1 MKKLTTLLLAL
12 VACAGTM
19 FASDTQVD
27 GIWYKFNNGNLTA
40 EVTYQGADYTSYS
53 NRYSGEVVIP
63 SSVTYNAQT
72 YTVTSIG
79 TSAFDACTGLT
90 SVTIPNSVTS
100 IGSWAFYDCSSLT
113 SVIIGNSVTSIGG
126 SAFSGC
132 SGLTSV
138 TIPNSVTSIGSS
150 AFYNV
155 PNIVYSGSATGSPWG
170 AKSVNGY
177 VDGYLVYSDDTK
189 TTLITCSS
197 SAQGEIVIPNSVTSI
212 GSSAFNGCTGLTSV
226 TIPNS
231 VTSIG
236 TSAFERCTGLT
247 SVTIPNS
254 VTSIGGSAFYN
265 CRGLTSVTIPNSV
278 TSIGSEAFSGCNN
291 ITSVVWNA
299 KNGSG
304 YNFGSQVES
313 FTFGDEVEV
322 IPASI
327 CSGMNNLTS
336 LTIPNSVT
344 SIESF
349 AFYGCSSLTSLT
361 MGNSV
366 ASIGDYA
373 FRYCSALS
381 SVEAP
386 AVFFDIQES
395 QWSYYTKILSQVTV
409 NGGELTENALQF
421 IKRSYK
427 TLRVMDVSEAT
438 NTEFADETFSG
449 YYNLT
454 NLKLPESLTSISYMM
469 AAGCKNLES
478 ITIPESVEEIGQS
491 AFEDCRSIT
500 SVDFGENPALT
511 MIGSWAFYNCHELA
525 NIDIPEGVTEIGKAA
540 FYGCAY
546 AQAAHLPASLQ
557 YIGDNGFALCSK
569 LTEMTVDAVTPPE
582 VENKTFYEVSTE
594 APIYVP
600 DQSVSAYKSHP
611 VWSRLNI
618 VGRNDIPTAI
628 GDVQSNSQLPTA
640 NSQKILSNGQILILR
655 NGNTYTIDG
664 KKVEN

>member
-1 MKKLTTLLLAL
+1 M
-12 VACAGTM
+12 
-19 FASDTQVD
+19 
-27 GIWYKFNNGNLTA
+27 
-40 EVTYQGADYTSYS
+40 
-53 NRYSGEVVIP
+53 
-63 SSVTYNAQT
+63 
-72 YTVTSIG
+72 
-79 TSAFDACTGLT
+79 
-90 SVTIPNSVTS
+90 
-100 IGSWAFYDCSSLT
+100 
-113 SVIIGNSVTSIGG
+113 
-126 SAFSGC
+126 
-132 SGLTSV
+132 
-138 TIPNSVTSIGSS
+138 
-150 AFYNV
+150 
-155 PNIVYSGSATGSPWG
+155 
-170 AKSVNGY
+170 
-177 VDGYLVYSDDTK
+177 DGYLVYSDDTK

-197 SAQGEIVIPNSVTSI
+197 FAQGEIVIPNSVTSI
-212 GSSAFNGCTGLTSV
+212 GSEAFLGCTGLTS
-226 TIPNS
+226 
-231 VTSIG
+231 
-236 TSAFERCTGLT
+236 L
-247 SVTIPNS
+247 
-254 VTSIGGSAFYN
+254 
-265 CRGLTSVTIPNSV
+265 TIPNSV

>member
-1 MKKLTTLLLAL
+1 M
-12 VACAGTM
+12 
-19 FASDTQVD
+19 
-27 GIWYKFNNGNLTA
+27 NNLT
-40 EVTYQGADYTSYS
+40 S
-53 NRYSGEVVIP
+53 
-63 SSVTYNAQT
+63 
-72 YTVTSIG
+72 
-79 TSAFDACTGLT
+79 L
-90 SVTIPNSVTS
+90 TIPNSVTS
-100 IGSWAFYDCSSLT
+100 IGDEAFY
-113 SVIIGNSVTSIGG
+113 
-126 SAFSGC
+126 GC

-138 TIPNSVTSIGSS
+138 TIPNSVTSIGGSAFYNCRGLTSVTIPNSVTSIGTS

-155 PNIVYSGSATGSPWG
+155 LNIVYSGSATGSPWG

-212 GSSAFNGCTGLTSV
+212 GSEAFLGCTGLTS
-226 TIPNS
+226 
-231 VTSIG
+231 
-236 TSAFERCTGLT
+236 L
-247 SVTIPNS
+247 
-254 VTSIGGSAFYN
+254 
-265 CRGLTSVTIPNSV
+265 TIPNSV

>member
-1 MKKLTTLLLAL
+1 MT
-12 VACAGTM
+12 
-19 FASDTQVD
+19 
-27 GIWYKFNNGNLTA
+27 
-40 EVTYQGADYTSYS
+40 
-53 NRYSGEVVIP
+53 IP
-63 SSVTYNAQT
+63 NS
-72 YTVTSIG
+72 VTSIG
-79 TSAFDACTGLT
+79 GSAFYNCRGLT

-100 IGSWAFYDCSSLT
+100 IGSEAFSGCNNITSVVWNAKNGSGYNFGSQVESFTFGDEVEVIPASICSGMNNLTSLT
-113 SVIIGNSVTSIGG
+113 IPNSVTSIGDE
-126 SAFSGC
+126 AFYGC

-138 TIPNSVTSIGSS
+138 TIPNSVTSIGGSAFYNCRGLTSVTIPNSVTSIGTS

-155 PNIVYSGSATGSPWG
+155 LNIVYSGSATGSPWG

-212 GSSAFNGCTGLTSV
+212 GSEAFLGCTGLTS
-226 TIPNS
+226 
-231 VTSIG
+231 
-236 TSAFERCTGLT
+236 L
-247 SVTIPNS
+247 
-254 VTSIGGSAFYN
+254 
-265 CRGLTSVTIPNSV
+265 TIPNSV

>member
-1 MKKLTTLLLAL
+1 
-12 VACAGTM
+12 
-19 FASDTQVD
+19 
-27 GIWYKFNNGNLTA
+27 
-40 EVTYQGADYTSYS
+40 
-53 NRYSGEVVIP
+53 
-63 SSVTYNAQT
+63 
-72 YTVTSIG
+72 
-79 TSAFDACTGLT
+79 
-90 SVTIPNSVTS
+90 
-100 IGSWAFYDCSSLT
+100 
-113 SVIIGNSVTSIGG
+113 
-126 SAFSGC
+126 
-132 SGLTSV
+132 
-138 TIPNSVTSIGSS
+138 
-150 AFYNV
+150 
-155 PNIVYSGSATGSPWG
+155 
-170 AKSVNGY
+170 
-177 VDGYLVYSDDTK
+177 
-189 TTLITCSS
+189 
-197 SAQGEIVIPNSVTSI
+197 
-212 GSSAFNGCTGLTSV
+212 
-226 TIPNS
+226 
-231 VTSIG
+231 
-236 TSAFERCTGLT
+236 
-247 SVTIPNS
+247 
-254 VTSIGGSAFYN
+254 
-265 CRGLTSVTIPNSV
+265 
-278 TSIGSEAFSGCNN
+278 
-291 ITSVVWNA
+291 
-299 KNGSG
+299 
-304 YNFGSQVES
+304 
-313 FTFGDEVEV
+313 
-322 IPASI
+322 
-327 CSGMNNLTS
+327 MNNLTS